1 MPYTNRIKT
10 LEESIRLL
18 GDQIFQL
25 EKSSSND
32 TETISKLQEKKDLYT
47 KEMRTMNKV
56 QWEYDHDMVELGDDR

>member
-56 QWEYDHDMVELGDDR
+56 QWEYDHDTVELGDNR